1 MSRAIAQLDTCIDV
15 VTPEN
20 IAFRYRVAG
29 PFWRFLAFLLDA
41 IFCAVFLFA
50 AQMFLGLALTGLG
63 APEIAFAILMFL
75 EFLVVFFYGGVFEA
89 LWNGQTLGKRIL
101 HLRVVTVEGLPI
113 HGWQAMLRHVLRI
126 LDLQPICFGLVGLA
140 SAGLTARF
148 QRLGDL
154 AAGTMVIIEE
164 RSWLEGV
171 LRLDDP
177 NVARLAATL
186 PADFLPSRSLARALA
201 VYVQRRANFSLGRR
215 QEIARHLAAPL
226 ADRLGIAPG
235 ANADLLLCALY
246 HRVFVTEQGEMSE
259 RGASPFRADDSG
271 DDGGVNEWLS
281 SLSLATAGEAS

>member
-126 LDLQPICFGLVGLA
+126 LDLQPICFGLVGLVA
-140 SAGLTARF
+140 AGLTARF

-271 DDGGVNEWLS
+271 DDGSVNEWLS